1 MAHRRAKLTVL
12 GRQLLV
18 DRIMVDGMAVAH
30 AADMLGVSRQ
40 TAWKWLR
47 RYEAEGAAGLEDRTS
62 RPHRSPRALS
72 QARVDAILAARHA
85 QRAGPHRLALIVGV
99 PRSTIGDVLTRH
111 GLSRLADQDGP
122 SAIPIR
128 YVRERPGELLHIDV
142 KKLGRIPDG
151 GGHRVRGRVTGT
163 PRSRGAGYD
172 YLHVAIDD
180 MSRVAYVAPLGDE
193 RGTTCARFLLDAA
206 AFFAGHG
213 VRIER
218 VLTDN
223 AKNYTQSRAFAAAM
237 DEIGARHK
245 RTRPFRPQTNGKA
258 ERFNKTLLAE
268 WAYVRRYDTNQAR
281 LDALPDFVE
290 RYNRER
296 SHGSLNGLSPM
307 TALVNN
313 VSGNHT

>member
-12 GRQLLV
+12 GRRLLV
-18 DRIMVDGMAVAH
+18 DRILVDGMAVAH
-30 AADMLGVSRQ
+30 AADMVGVSRQ

-47 RYEAEGAAGLEDRTS
+47 RFEAEGLAGLEDRSS
-62 RPHRSPRALS
+62 RPARSPRALP
-72 QARVDAILAARHA
+72 RVRIKAILAARH
-85 QRAGPHRLALIVGV
+85 QHRFGPHRLARIVGV
-99 PRSTIGDVLTRH
+99 PRSTIGDVLARH
-111 GLSRLADQDGP
+111 GLSRLCDQDGP
-122 SAIPIR
+122 TGIPIR

-163 PRSRGAGYD
+163 PRSKGGGYD
-172 YLHVAIDD
+172 YLHVAVDD
-180 MSRVAYVAPLGDE
+180 MSRVAYVAPLADE

-223 AKNYTQSRAFAAAM
+223 AKNYTLSKAFAAALE
-237 DEIGARHK
+237 DIGARHK
-245 RTRPFRPQTNGKA
+245 VTRPFRPQTNGKA
-258 ERFNKTLLAE
+258 ERFNQTLLRE

-281 LDALPDFVE
+281 LDALPGFVDDYNE
-290 RYNRER
+290 RRP
-296 SHGSLNGLSPM
+296 HGSLDGQSPM
-307 TALVNN
+307 TVLVNN
-313 VSGNHT
+313 VSVNHS